1 MQAYE
6 PFILVLALV
15 VIDYVTGIIGS
26 VVTKSF
32 SSTIMRTGLWHKLAY
47 LVAIIVGLV
56 LERLSAHYELGFVFA
71 GTITT
76 MIVIWIIITEVGSI
90 MENLVKINPNLAN
103 NTFMRIFSRREEAEQ
118 IEEETIEEETRG
130 KHAERN

>member
-6 PFILVLALV
+6 PYILVLALV

-26 VVTKSF
+26 VVTHSF

-56 LERLSAHYELGFVFA
+56 LEHLSEYYELGFVFA
-71 GTITT
+71 ETITT
-76 MIVIWIIITEVGSI
+76 MIIIWIVITEVGSI
-90 MENLVKINPNLAN
+90 LENLVKINPNLAN
-103 NTFMRIFSRREEAEQ
+103 NNFMRIFAQREEADQEQ
-118 IEEETIEEETRG
+118 IIEEEVRG
-130 KHAERN
+130 NHASRN

>member
-6 PFILVLALV
+6 PYILVLALV

-26 VVTKSF
+26 VVTHSF

-56 LERLSAHYELGFVFA
+56 LERLSEHYELGFVFA

-76 MIVIWIIITEVGSI
+76 MIVIWIVITEVGSI
-90 MENLVKINPNLAN
+90 LENLVKINPNLAN
-103 NTFMRIFSRREEAEQ
+103 NNFMRIFARREETDQAEQ
-118 IEEETIEEETRG
+118 DMIEEEVRG
-130 KHAERN
+130 NHASRD